1 MNIYSCIDMFLNV
14 LKEASMNNKRTL
26 LISFLIIT
34 TYMLVEVIGGFLT
47 NSLALLSDAGH
58 MLSDSIALGIAL
70 LAFVYSERAATKK
83 KTFGYKRFEILA
95 ATLNG
100 FTLLAVSLYIF
111 YEAIKRFSNPP
122 EVATTGMLI
131 ISVIGLFV
139 NILVAFIMHRNAD
152 TENNLNMRGA
162 YLHVISDMLG
172 SIGAIIA
179 ALSIIFFGWAWAD
192 PLASVLVAILVL
204 RSGYKVSKSSLSILM
219 ESTPEHVN
227 LEEIIELIKKHKKVI
242 NVHDLHVWTITS
254 NFHALTAHI
263 VVDQRMKVFEVDHL
277 REEIT
282 KELEHLD
289 IQHITLQF
297 EARHAHD
304 EQILCTH
311 EVDLSDSH
319 GHHHH

>member
-1 MNIYSCIDMFLNV
+1 
-14 LKEASMNNKRTL
+14 MNNKRTL

-34 TYMLVEVIGGFLT
+34 SYMVVEVIGGILT

-70 LAFVYSERAATKK
+70 LAFVFAERKATQA

-122 EVATTGMLI
+122 EVATTGMLV

-172 SIGAIIA
+172 SVGAIIA

-219 ESTPEHVN
+219 ESTPEHIN
-227 LEEIIELIKKHKKVI
+227 LDEVIQLIEGHEKI
-242 NVHDLHVWTITS
+242 NNIHDLHVWTITS
-254 NFHALTAHI
+254 NFHALTAHL
-263 VVDQRMKVFEVDHL
+263 VVDEEMKVFEVDQL
-277 REEIT
+277 REDIT
-282 KELEHLD
+282 KEIEHLD

-297 EARHAHD
+297 EARHQHG
-304 EQILCTH
+304 EQVLCTH
-311 EVDLSDSH
+311 EVDLSNSH